1 MRGGL
6 EMTAPTMSTELKE
19 AGRRAFDEIVL
30 HKLALGIEAFGKWIA
45 VNLSDG
51 RSDHVLY
58 DSRGDAV
65 RHQHGCERDRAYI
78 PVKPGSIDPLEL
90 AAFIG
95 VSRKMRAAGIAIPDV
110 DHRNGG
116 LDVIQRTSARDQ
128 YAQLRNMFRGDNI
141 PSNLII
147 PGIGVFE

>member
-1 MRGGL
+1 
-6 EMTAPTMSTELKE
+6 MTEPRLSRELLE
-19 AGRRAFDEIVL
+19 AGQRAYDEVVL
-30 HKLALGIEAFGKWIA
+30 HKLAQGIEAFGKWIA

-58 DSRGDAV
+58 DTRGDAV
-65 RHQHGCERDRAYI
+65 RHQHGCERDKAYI
-78 PVKPGSIDPLEL
+78 PVKPGAIDAREI

-95 VSRKMRAAGIAIPDV
+95 VSRRMRDSGVAVPDV

-116 LDVIQRTSARDQ
+116 LDVIQRASSRDQ
-128 YAQLRNMFRGDNI
+128 YAQLRNMFRGDVN

-147 PGIGVFE
+147 PGIGEFR

>member
-1 MRGGL
+1 V
-6 EMTAPTMSTELKE
+6 TAPAISKQLRE

-30 HKLALGIEAFGKWIA
+30 HKLALGVEAFGKWIA

-58 DSRGDAV
+58 DTRGDAV
-65 RHQHGCERDRAYI
+65 RHQHGCERDKAYI
-78 PVKPGSIDPLEL
+78 PVKPGAIDVLEL
-90 AAFIG
+90 ATFIG
-95 VSRKMRAAGIAIPDV
+95 VSRRMREAGIAIPDV

-128 YAQLRNMFRGDNI
+128 YAQLRNMFRGDTN

-147 PGIGVFE
+147 PGVGVFE

>member
-1 MRGGL
+1 
-6 EMTAPTMSTELKE
+6 MTAPTMTKELKE
-19 AGRRAFDEIVL
+19 AGRHAFDEIVL
-30 HKLALGIEAFGKWIA
+30 HKLALGVEAFGKWIA

-58 DSRGDAV
+58 DTRGDAV
-65 RHQHGCERDRAYI
+65 RHQRGCERDKAYVPI
-78 PVKPGSIDPLEL
+78 KPGAIDHLEV

-95 VSRKMRAAGIAIPDV
+95 VSRRMRAAGIAVPDV

-128 YAQLRNMFRGDNI
+128 YAQLRNLFRGDVN

-147 PGIGVFE
+147 PGTGVFE

>member
-1 MRGGL
+1 
-6 EMTAPTMSTELKE
+6 MSKELRE
-19 AGRRAFDEIVL
+19 AGQRAFDEIVL

-58 DSRGDAV
+58 DTRGDAV
-65 RHQHGCERDRAYI
+65 RHQHGYERDRAYI
-78 PVKPGSIDPLEL
+78 PVKPGAIDVTQL

-95 VSRKMRAAGIAIPDV
+95 VSRRMRDAGIAVPDV
-110 DHRNGG
+110 DHRSGG
-116 LDVIQRTSARDQ
+116 LVPIQRTSARDQ
-128 YAQLRNMFRGDNI
+128 YAQLRNLFRGDTN

-147 PGIGVFE
+147 PGTGVFE